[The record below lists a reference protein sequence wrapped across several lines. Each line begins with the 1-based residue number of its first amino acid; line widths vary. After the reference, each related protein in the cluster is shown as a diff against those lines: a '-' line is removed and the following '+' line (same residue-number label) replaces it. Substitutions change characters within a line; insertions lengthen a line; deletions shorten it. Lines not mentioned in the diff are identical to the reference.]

1 MNFQEVGGELPEVD
15 FGEIIRSVAQGIADG
30 QRALD
35 LSSINTLQIL
45 ANTPIS
51 IIPEVTETITPAPF
65 QVNVSGQAPVTVTG
79 ARITTTPSDPVSMN
93 ALQAGL
99 VPTFYQFTEAVINLK
114 VSVQL
119 RETTETDTDGSART
133 GVTAF
138 ASHVNFRAKNTYSYS
153 LNAATTVNVT
163 MRPVPPTVRLQPS
176 VITVNALGKQTTVS
190 VSSLRASGTRPVW
203 IS

>member
-1 MNFQEVGGELPEVD
+1 MPTVSERW
-15 FGEIIRSVAQGIADG
+15 IS
-30 QRALD
+30 
-35 LSSINTLQIL
+35 SSINTLQIL

-51 IIPEVTETITPAPF
+51 VIPEVTETITPAPF
-65 QVNVSGQAPVTVTG
+65 QVNVPGQAPVTVTG
-79 ARITTTPSDPVSMN
+79 ARITTTPSDPVQMN

-99 VPTFYQFTEAVINLK
+99 LPTFYQFTEAVINLK

-119 RETTETDTDGSART
+119 RETTETDTDGST
-133 GVTAF
+133 KTTISAF

-176 VITVNALGKQTTVS
+176 VVTVNAMGRQPTVT
-190 VSSLRASGTRPVW
+190 LNG
-203 IS
+203 

>member
-1 MNFQEVGGELPEVD
+1 MTFSEVGGELQEVD
-15 FGEIIRSVAQGIADG
+15 FGEIVRSVAQGIADG

-51 IIPEVTETITPAPF
+51 VIPEVTETITPAPF
-65 QVNVSGQAPVTVTG
+65 QVNVPGQAPVTVTG
-79 ARITTTPSDPVSMN
+79 ARISTTPSDPVQMN

-99 VPTFYQFTEAVINLK
+99 LPTFYQFTEAVINLK

-119 RETTETDTDGSART
+119 RETTETDTDGST
-133 GVTAF
+133 KTTISAF

-176 VITVNALGKQTTVS
+176 VVTVNAMGRQPTVT
-190 VSSLRASGTRPVW
+190 LNG
-203 IS
+203 